1 MSVRFHNV
9 TKRFTLPG
17 TPAVSDVSFEAP
29 RGAVTAILGPS
40 GAGKSTVLRLAAGL
54 EFPDS
59 GSISIEGVDC
69 SDVPIQK
76 RGIGLVFQNYAL
88 FRHMT
93 VREHIAFG
101 LKVRR
106 MPRRE
111 VADRVTEL
119 LGVVQLEGL
128 GDRYPGQLSGGQQQR
143 VDFARAL
150 AGEAKVLFDEHTVAA
165 HD

>member
-9 TKRFTLPG
+9 TKRFTLAG

-54 EFPDS
+54 EFSDS
-59 GSISIEGVDC
+59 GSISIEGADC
-69 SDVPIQK
+69 SEGPIQK

-93 VREHIAFG
+93 VRENIAFG

-106 MPRRE
+106 TPRRD

-119 LGVVQLEGL
+119 LGLVQLEGL
-128 GDRYPGQLSGGQQQR
+128 GDRYPAQLPGGQQQR
-143 VDFARAL
+143 DPLARA
-150 AGEAKVLFDEHTVAA
+150 VAVPRHGPPLSA
-165 HD
+165 P